1 MNPRRVL
8 LPLAGLS
15 LLTSGSAGA
24 HHDGALPYGQVLE
37 PGFIVTPY
45 ATGIPSP
52 TSLEFGPDGDLYVA
66 SVTGTVFRFDDIGA
80 PVPAPGEPTPIVT
93 GLQYSLGL
101 DFGPDGSLYVTAVDP
116 DADNTEREWSMV
128 GRVRFDAL
136 GVAAPLEKLLV
147 DIPNGLSFTNS
158 VAFGPDGDLY
168 VTNGSS
174 TDDGFAGGPPEVPN
188 LTGAILRFD
197 PEDVGDRPLSALA
210 YRGSG
215 VSDPDPVDVVAHG
228 LRNSYD
234 LAFRGEDLYLTMNG
248 PDAQEPYGDDL
259 LLRVRNARDASLG
272 GGTAADFGFPGCLYT
287 HDDRGF
293 PVAHPATAPWM
304 PEEQRTCEGAVP
316 PIASFGLHPS
326 ANGLAIAPD
335 GFGPFGGDAFAA
347 EWGSFQG
354 YEGHKIVRV
363 GLNADGSAA
372 ATSQGAADVSDFLA
386 AVAPMDLTFHD
397 GAMYVADFGSNS
409 VLRVTPVPTT
419 PAEPVSHAH
428 VIVRNEYLGSGT
440 TSNFFTGSFEGLY
453 GRNAGYVVRRGD
465 RITFTNLDQQPHT
478 VTACSNCDPFPTP
491 NNRFRSPYLFTNQA
505 WTLDTASL
513 EPGTYKYF
521 CQHHVYTMRGS
532 LTVV

>member
-1 MNPRRVL
+1 MPSRTVVL
-8 LPLAGLS
+8 LTAAATLS
-15 LLTSGSAGA
+15 TSGVANA
-24 HHDGALPYGQVLE
+24 HHSGQVPYSQVLE
-37 PGFIVTPY
+37 AGFVVTPY

-80 PVPAPGEPTPIVT
+80 PVPAPGQPAQVVT

-116 DADNTEREWSMV
+116 DADNAEREWSMV

-136 GVAAPLEKLLV
+136 GVAQPLEKLLV

-158 VAFGPDGDLY
+158 VAFGPDGKLY
-168 VTNGSS
+168 LTNGSS
-174 TDDGFAGGPPEVPN
+174 TDDGYAGGPPEVPN
-188 LTGAILRFD
+188 LTGAVLRFD
-197 PEDVGDRPLSALA
+197 PDDVGDAPLSALA

-215 VSDPDPVDVVAHG
+215 AAAEDPVDVVARG

-234 LAFRGEDLYLTMNG
+234 LAFAGEDLYLTMNG

-259 LLRVRNARDASLG
+259 LLRIDDARDASLAQG
-272 GGTAADFGFPGCLYT
+272 SVADFRFPGCLYT

-293 PVAHPATAPWM
+293 PVAHPATTPSV
-304 PEEQRTCEGAVP
+304 PEELRNCDGAIP

-326 ANGLAIAPD
+326 ANGLAIAPE
-335 GFGPFGGDAFAA
+335 GFGQFAGDVFAA

-354 YEGHKIVRV
+354 YDGHKIVRV
-363 GLNADGSAA
+363 GLEEDGSASV
-372 ATSQGAADVSDFLA
+372 TPEGNADVEDFLA
-386 AVAPMDLTFHD
+386 AVAPMDVTFHQ

-409 VLRVTPVPTT
+409 ILRVAPLPTT
-419 PAEPVSHAH
+419 PTGPVNHAH
-428 VIVRNEYLGSGT
+428 VIVRNEYVGSGT
-440 TSNFFTGSFEGLY
+440 TSNFYTGSFEGLY
-453 GRNAGYVVRRGD
+453 GRDAGYIVRRGD

-478 VTACSNCDPFPTP
+478 VTACVRCDPFPVP
-491 NNRFRSPYLFTNQA
+491 SNAFRSPYLFTNQA
-505 WTLDTASL
+505 WTLDTSGL
-513 EPGTYKYF
+513 EPGTYRYF

-532 LTVV
+532 LTVI